1 MGRMDMFLQRAP
13 RGELPPPAEDPVS
26 APQAAGAVL
35 AGLLP
40 APPRAHAPPEYWDD
54 LFNAVTQRLG
64 KLVSVPQM
72 LGGESAAVRA
82 ELTTDVMEC
91 VAALDQLHGV
101 LGNQMQ
107 RCAELEREVATLQ
120 AALAQASL
128 LR

>member
-1 MGRMDMFLQRAP
+1 MDMFLQRAP
-13 RGELPPPAEDPVS
+13 RGELPPPPEDPAS
-26 APQAAGAVL
+26 AAQGAAL
-35 AGLLP
+35 ALGEP
-40 APPRAHAPPEYWDD
+40 APAALRTQAPPEYWDD
-54 LFNAVTQRLG
+54 MFNAVTERLG
-64 KLVSVPQM
+64 KLVCVPQS